1 MKTINKVQT
10 AATGLALVL
19 ALSAC
24 GGAAT
29 GTSAAAEDKA
39 KTNHTADISE
49 GVQADP
55 AAVALLPQSIKDK
68 GELTVA
74 MDLHYPPTTFLAEDN
89 TTPIG
94 LNPDVARLIAKKLD
108 LKLKFVDTKF
118 DTIVPGL
125 DGGRFD
131 FTATTMSKTEERLK
145 VLDMIDYFKAGNS
158 VAAAAG
164 NPLNLTVETL
174 CGKNIAVTQGSTGQ
188 LKRLPALSEQTC
200 TSKGQP
206 AINAVTLPNV
216 QEALTQL
223 HSKRID
229 GVLYDTTSLGWAQ
242 KQQPDSFTLIGR
254 VNVGNSDVTAVGLKK
269 DSPLTP
275 AMQAALQSVLQTPEY
290 KESLETWGLESG
302 AITDAKLN

>member
-1 MKTINKVQT
+1 MKTISKVQT
-10 AATGLALVL
+10 AAVGLAAVL

-24 GGAAT
+24 GGAGVSST
-29 GTSAAAEDKA
+29 TEEVSL
-39 KTNHTADISE
+39 TNNTTDISE
-49 GVQADP
+49 GVQPDAD
-55 AAVALLPQSIKDK
+55 AVALLPQSYKDK

-89 TTPIG
+89 QTPIG
-94 LNPDVARLIAKKLD
+94 LNPDVARLVAKKLD

-125 DGGRFD
+125 DGGRYD
-131 FTATTMSKTEERLK
+131 FTATTMSKTEERLE
-145 VLDMIDYFKAGNS
+145 VLDMIDYFRAGNS
-158 VAAAAG
+158 VAVAAG
-164 NPLNLTVETL
+164 NPLNLSVETL

-206 AINAVTLPNV
+206 EINAVTLPNV

-229 GVLYDTTSLGWAQ
+229 GVLYDTTSLGWAE
-242 KQQPDSFTLIGR
+242 KQQPNSFTIIGR
-254 VNVGNSDVTAVGLKK
+254 VNVGSSDVTAIGLKK
-269 DSPLTP
+269 GSELVP
-275 AMQAALQSVLQTPEY
+275 AMQAAIQSVLETPEY
-290 KESLETWGLESG
+290 KQSLETWGLESG

>member
-1 MKTINKVQT
+1 MKTIKKVST
-10 AATGLALVL
+10 AAAGLAVVL

-24 GGAAT
+24 GGAASS
-29 GTSAAAEDKA
+29 TSSEEPKSL
-39 KTNHTADISE
+39 TNNTTDISE

-55 AAVALLPQSIKDK
+55 AAVALLPQAIKDK
-68 GELTVA
+68 GEITVA

-89 TTPIG
+89 QTPIG
-94 LNPDVARLIAKKLD
+94 LNPDIARLVAKKLD
-108 LKLKFVDTKF
+108 LKLNFVDTKF

-158 VAAAAG
+158 VAVAAG
-164 NPLNLTVETL
+164 NPLKLTVETL

-229 GVLYDTTSLGWAQ
+229 GVLYDTTSLGWAA
-242 KQQPDSFTLIGR
+242 KQQPDSFTMLGR
-254 VNVGNSDVTAVGLKK
+254 VEVGSSDLTAVGLKK
-269 DSPLTP
+269 GSPLTP
-275 AMQAALQSVLQTPEY
+275 AFQAALQSVLQTPEY
-290 KESLETWGLESG
+290 KKSLETWGLDSG
-302 AITDAKLN
+302 AVTDAKLN